1 MKFGAYLINP
11 PNLPYAAG
19 GRSTEEI
26 GGEAA
31 SVTTPGYLRDCARY
45 AEDLGFDS
53 IWFPDHVVI
62 PTAYSS
68 RYPYQ
73 EYEGGEYR
81 RYPFDETAFPEP
93 MTALAYVAGATDR
106 IKLRTGVLILPERN
120 PVLFAKELGTLD
132 ALSGGRLE
140 LGIGIGWLRE
150 EFEALGISWPN
161 RGRRCDE
168 YIEAMRE
175 IWNNEVASYDGEFVS
190 FSGDPLRPQAR
201 AARRRAADRR
211 RPHGGGGPTRR
222 DATATATC
230 RSATTTP
237 ATASSS
243 WMRCARPP
251 SRPAEIPTRSSSR
264 PAARRTRTTSNS
276 SPGRASITSSSRP
289 TSRRFEAVKGRPA
302 ADRRGHHPEVPLA
315 RTFRLGGAA
324 GDGRRSHRGPRALA
338 GLARADARDG
348 RVRPT

>member
-62 PTAYSS
+62 PAAYSS

-190 FSGDPLRPQAR
+190 FSEIRCDPKPVQPGGVPLIVGGHTEA
-201 AARRRAADRR
+201 AARRAGRYGDGYLPLGYHNASDGFEFMDAMREAAEQAGRD
-211 RPHGGGGPTRR
+211 PDAIELSAGGAPDPDYLEQLAEAGIDHVFIQAYQPT
-222 DATATATC
+222 
-230 RSATTTP
+230 
-237 ATASSS
+237 
-243 WMRCARPP
+243 
-251 SRPAEIPTRSSSR
+251 I
-264 PAARRTRTTSNS
+264 
-276 SPGRASITSSSRP
+276 
-289 TSRRFEAVKGRPA
+289 EAVKDGLQQIAEDIIPK
-302 ADRRGHHPEVPLA
+302 
-315 RTFRLGGAA
+315 FR
-324 GDGRRSHRGPRALA
+324 
-338 GLARADARDG
+338 
-348 RVRPT
+348 

>member
-19 GRSTEEI
+19 GRSTEEV

-31 SVTTPGYLRDCARY
+31 SVTSPGYLRDCARY
-45 AEDLGFDS
+45 VEELGFDS

-62 PTAYSS
+62 PASYSS

-120 PVLFAKELGTLD
+120 PVLLAKELGTLD

-175 IWNNEVASYDGEFVS
+175 IWNNDVASYDGEFVS
-190 FSGDPLRPQAR
+190 FSEIRCDPKPVQPGGVPLIVGGHTEA
-201 AARRRAADRR
+201 AARRAGRYGDGYLPLGYHSASDGFEFMDAMREAAEQAGRDPDAIELSAGGAAD
-211 RPHGGGGPTRR
+211 PDYLEQLAEAGIDHVFIQAYQPT
-222 DATATATC
+222 
-230 RSATTTP
+230 
-237 ATASSS
+237 
-243 WMRCARPP
+243 
-251 SRPAEIPTRSSSR
+251 I
-264 PAARRTRTTSNS
+264 
-276 SPGRASITSSSRP
+276 
-289 TSRRFEAVKGRPA
+289 EAVKDGLQQIAEDIIPK
-302 ADRRGHHPEVPLA
+302 
-315 RTFRLGGAA
+315 FR
-324 GDGRRSHRGPRALA
+324 
-338 GLARADARDG
+338 
-348 RVRPT
+348 